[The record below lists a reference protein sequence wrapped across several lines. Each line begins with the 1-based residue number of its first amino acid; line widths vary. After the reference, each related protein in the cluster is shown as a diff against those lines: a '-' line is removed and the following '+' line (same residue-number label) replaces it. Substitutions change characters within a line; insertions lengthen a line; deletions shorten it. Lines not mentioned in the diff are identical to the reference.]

1 MAVILKSVMRTQ
13 MHSLQME
20 AMIFLRQMVEMIFY
34 PAGKVMIKLMAEKEM
49 IRRFIMVFVMTM
61 RYLKTQQALK

>member
-1 MAVILKSVMRTQ
+1 
-13 MHSLQME
+13 ME

-34 PAGKVMIKLMAEKEM
+34 PEGKVMINLMAEKEM
-49 IRRFIMVFVMTM
+49 IRRFTMVLVMIM